1 MVWTIKEQEQ
11 LANLWVRGFSVGD
24 IAAAIH
30 RPITTI
36 HSKAM
41 RMGLSKRKK
50 CLKDKDDESPKIG
63 RKCLKCRKIFMAEKP
78 QFICKECKSTTEW
91 RSQGSSFA

>member
-11 LANLWVRGFSVGD
+11 LANLWVRGFSVKD
-24 IAAAIH
+24 IAAAIK
-30 RPITTI
+30 RPVPTI
-36 HSKAM
+36 HSKVI
-41 RMGLSKRKK
+41 RMGLPKRNK
-50 CLKDKDDESPKIG
+50 CLKNRGDESPKVE

-91 RSQGSSFA
+91 RSQGGSFV